1 MFNKTTGETFPVWT
15 KVDPKTLEEL
25 IKRHDDNEDAI
36 LTRIEEFL
44 NKTLPIVHQQMNED
58 KVIEI
63 DADQSIEKVFSDIE
77 SALNLK

>member
-1 MFNKTTGETFPVWT
+1 
-15 KVDPKTLEEL
+15 
-25 IKRHDDNEDAI
+25 
-36 LTRIEEFL
+36 
-44 NKTLPIVHQQMNED
+44 MNED